1 MAHHGGGGS
10 IKTPV
15 GPEIG
20 PYIFGKTLGTGATG
34 KVKLAKNIQTG
45 ELAAIKIV
53 RKEHLVRKPSLK
65 KKLQREITVMK
76 LCSHPNVLRLLD
88 VFEIDTHL
96 FLVLEFVDGCELFQ
110 YLVRHGPL
118 SSEQALKFFRQ
129 LIAGVEYCH
138 KRLICHRDLKP
149 ENLLLDRNLNLRV
162 ADFGMTNL
170 NIPGSLL
177 ETSCGSPHYAAPE
190 VVSGDLYNGLEADIW
205 SCGVILY
212 AMVAGRLPFDDDNIQ
227 RLLLKVQRG
236 VFHFPTDMDPDIKAL
251 IKGMMMVDP
260 KMRLTIPEIKQNPWY
275 NSIPDDNPFVD
286 DFVAPE
292 EPILDPNPAVLQ
304 GLVDLG
310 WGDNSSVRHE
320 LAKPQAN
327 LVKVFYVQLEKHPM
341 FHKNVKQESVRI
353 GKAPEK
359 AKTEKK
365 SLSSLKALMKQNQVT
380 DALPKEKTAGA
391 VGAVEPSATGGASAV
406 QENAVAES
414 KDVKAAEENG
424 GSPVELTADAANKS
438 TEEAA
443 KQDSPSHV
451 KRSTSLVRQSELM
464 QRPNNPD
471 DIDISKL
478 ALENARK
485 SGQGNTTSWFDTF
498 RLYFIGGGI

>member
-1 MAHHGGGGS
+1 MAQNAGGGS
-10 IKTPV
+10 VRTPV

-76 LCSHPNVLRLLD
+76 LCNHPNVLRLLD

-236 VFHFPTDMDPDIKAL
+236 VFHFPTNMDPDIKAL

-292 EPILDPNPAVLQ
+292 EPIRDPNPAVLQ

-359 AKTEKK
+359 GKTEKK
-365 SLSSLKALMKQNQVT
+365 SLSSLKALMKQNQAA
-380 DALPKEKTAGA
+380 DAPPTEKDADAAEAPPTEGT
-391 VGAVEPSATGGASAV
+391 STV
-406 QENAVAES
+406 QENSVAES
-414 KDVKAAEENG
+414 KEVKAVEENG
-424 GSPVELTADAANKS
+424 QSPAEVREDAAS
-438 TEEAA
+438 ATAVEAA
-443 KQDSPSHV
+443 KQDPAAHV

-464 QRPNNPD
+464 QRPHNPD

-485 SGQGNTTSWFDTF
+485 NGQDTTASWFDTF